1 MINQI
6 IERSWYRTFSIVTA
20 LLLPLSILY
29 CVLSGLRRGLYSAG
43 ILHKTRLPVPVIV
56 VGNINV
62 GGTGKTPLVIAL
74 VEHLKL
80 KGFKPGIVSRGYG
93 GHASSWPQMVTTD
106 STPREVGDEAMLLA
120 SHSDCPMS
128 VGPER
133 VKAAQQLLENYQCDI
148 IVSDDGLQH
157 LALQRD
163 IEIVVID
170 SERRFGNGFCL
181 PAGPL
186 RELPSRLNQVDLVV
200 SNGKAMENE
209 FEMQLK
215 PYVFVQVKDSNTTL
229 AVSEM
234 ASRKV
239 HAIAGIGNNER
250 FFKTLENLNIAIERH
265 PFVDHYDY
273 QSADL
278 QFDDDLTIIMTE
290 KDAVKCKHFAPDNAW
305 FLKVNAQ
312 LSSQFYQD
320 LDNKLDKIN

>member
-1 MINQI
+1 MISQI
-6 IERSWYRTFSIVTA
+6 IERSWYQPFSIVTA
-20 LLLPLSILY
+20 LLLPFSILY
-29 CVLSGLRRGLYSAG
+29 CVLSVLRRSLYSVG
-43 ILHKTRLPVPVIV
+43 ILKKMRLPVPVIV

-80 KGFKPGIVSRGYG
+80 KGCKPGIVSRGYG
-93 GHASSWPQMVTTD
+93 GKANSWPQMVTAD
-106 STPREVGDEAMLLA
+106 STPREVGDEAVLLA
-120 SHSDCPMS
+120 SHCDCPMS

-133 VKAAQQLLENYQCDI
+133 VKAVQQLLDKHQCDI

-200 SNGKAMENE
+200 SNGKAMESE
-209 FEMQLK
+209 FEMQLQ
-215 PYVFVQVKDSNTTL
+215 PYVFVQVKDKNRTL
-229 AVSEM
+229 AISEM
-234 ASRKV
+234 ANKKA

-250 FFKTLENLNIAIERH
+250 FFKTLETLNISIERH
-265 PFVDHYDY
+265 PFEDHYDY
-273 QSADL
+273 QPADL
-278 QFDDDLTIIMTE
+278 QFDDDLAIIMTE
-290 KDAVKCKHFAPDNAW
+290 KDSVKCKNFVPDNAW

-312 LSSQFYQD
+312 LSSLFYQN
-320 LDNKLDKIN
+320 LDNKLEKIN